1 VSLLVVGLSYRT
13 ASLGLLERSAL
24 AESDTRELELE
35 LCRSNDIAEAVVLS
49 TCNRLEVYVEASRFH
64 GGVADVG
71 DRLAQATGV
80 PLAELTDHLYVH
92 YEAAAV
98 AHLFGVVCGLD
109 SMAVGEPQILGQVRQ
124 AMRAAAEAGCV
135 GRSLSSVLQYALRVG
150 KRAHSETALDH
161 AGHSLVEAGLDGAS
175 AEVGPLG
182 GRGVL
187 VVGAGAM
194 SGLAVATAA
203 RAGAGDIAVTNRTPE
218 RAERLAAGVGGRTV
232 PFVKLARA
240 LADADVVVS
249 CTGAVG
255 YVVLASDVAAARAV
269 RGDRPQVY
277 VDLALP
283 RDVEPAVAGLP
294 GVTVLDLEE
303 LGRRL
308 ATTQMST
315 DLAQVRALVVEEV
328 EAFQAAL
335 RAEAV
340 APTVV
345 ALRALARSVVETELA
360 RLSGRLGEVDERT
373 RSEVELTVNRV
384 VDKLLHTPTV
394 RVKQLA
400 GEPNGGGYADA
411 LRELF
416 GLDLSAVAAV
426 SAADAGVPTV
436 PERTGA
442 PAPTAAPTST
452 AEISGGAR

>member
-13 ASLGLLERSAL
+13 AAITLLERSAL
-24 AESDTRELELE
+24 SEAGARELELD

-64 GGVADVG
+64 GGVADIG
-71 DRLAQATGV
+71 DRLASATGV
-80 PLAELTDHLYVH
+80 PLTELTDHLYVH

-124 AMRAAAEAGCV
+124 VMRAATESGAA
-135 GRSLSSVLQYALRVG
+135 GRSLSGVLQYALRVG
-150 KRAHSETALDH
+150 KRAHTETGLDH
-161 AGHSLVEAGLDGAS
+161 AGHSLVEAGLERAS
-175 AEVGPLG
+175 SEVGPLG
-182 GRGVL
+182 TCGVL

-218 RAERLAAGVGGRTV
+218 RAERLAAGVGGRAV
-232 PFVKLARA
+232 PFAKLSRA

-249 CTGAVG
+249 CTGAAG
-255 YVVLASDVAAARAV
+255 SVVLTEDVVVAQGV
-269 RGDRPQVY
+269 RGGRPQVY

-283 RDVEPAVAGLP
+283 RDVEPGVADVP
-294 GVTVLDLEE
+294 GVTVVDLEQ
-303 LGRRL
+303 LGRQL
-308 ATTQMST
+308 AGTQMSA
-315 DLAQVRALVVEEV
+315 DLAQVRALVAEEV
-328 EAFQAAL
+328 DAFQAAL

-345 ALRALARSVVETELA
+345 ALRALARSVVDSELS
-360 RLSGRLGEVDERT
+360 RLSGRLGEVEERI
-373 RSEVELTVNRV
+373 RSEVEHTVNRV

-400 GEPNGGGYADA
+400 GEANGGGYADA

-416 GLDLSAVAAV
+416 NLDLSAVAAV
-426 SAADAGVPTV
+426 SAAPSG
-436 PERTGA
+436 TG
-442 PAPTAAPTST
+442 S
-452 AEISGGAR
+452 SGTGDVA